1 VPKRKVHNIE
11 YIVLLF
17 YASTLFITGLMVQEI
32 KKFSGITLVS
42 DEGVFLAYSHYL
54 AGISLSELE
63 QQHLAGYGQFYWIK
77 CFFLVFPASLLNRLG
92 ITGIESLRLVIWI
105 LGAFTCLALFKL
117 AKRNCVNPIKVLIFY
132 FCALPLG
139 AMIRYFGIKDSLV
152 SGLLLLL
159 FVCIGKVLSDN
170 KFQVNHIRKS
180 AGLTLAISSFF
191 FIQHNF
197 VLISCISLLLT
208 AALKRELFLAFVS
221 VGGIVIYGVL
231 SLSVNQLSGDTLK
244 PTQIVDF
251 SNFHSI
257 EAVRGGSLIPESF
270 LQNTTPESN
279 IQNTTPESNIQNTTP
294 ESNIQN
300 TTPESNIQNTTPEFT
315 VKESVNQKSSILNT
329 KIFHLFYINF
339 SNTLS
344 TVVSFEG
351 LIWLVILMFL
361 FRTLS
366 SFRVYPTEIVLLVSF
381 VVLSYFGI
389 LMYDD
394 NFGTFLRHRSSL
406 AAATIYC
413 LLRIRN
419 YRLQM

>member
-1 VPKRKVHNIE
+1 MPKRKVHNIE

-279 IQNTTPESNIQNTTP
+279 IQNTTPE
-294 ESNIQN
+294 
-300 TTPESNIQNTTPEFT
+300 FT